1 MKSRHFIISL
11 VILLLAGW
19 AGIAFTDPPDIKE
32 FKKLYMLQGRWMM
45 KTKKGAVGEEWVRV
59 GKNYMQ
65 STGYIIKGTDTTV
78 TERVA
83 LRRTR
88 DGIFYISTVE
98 EQNQKQ
104 PVSFKLASVTDSLFV
119 FENLQHD
126 FPKRICYKLINKDS
140 VHAWID
146 DAVDNSK
153 KRSNFYYSRVP

>member
-1 MKSRHFIISL
+1 MKNLRLIL
-11 VILLLAGW
+11 VALFLLSAGW
-19 AGIAFTDPPDIKE
+19 TTVAFTDPPDLKD

-45 KTKKGAVGEEWVRV
+45 KTKKGAIGEEWVRV

-65 STGYIIKGTDTTV
+65 SRGYLIKGNDTTI

-88 DGIFYISTVE
+88 QGIFYTSTVE

-104 PVSFKLASVTDSLFV
+104 PIPFKLVSVTDSLFV

-126 FPKRICYKLINKDS
+126 FPKRICYKLISKDS

-146 DAVDNSK
+146 DAVENSK

>member
-1 MKSRHFIISL
+1 MKQHRTSVTVL
-11 VILLLAGW
+11 VLLLAGLILP
-19 AGIAFTDPPDIKE
+19 AYTDPPGLKD

-45 KTKKGAVGEEWVRV
+45 KTKKGAIGEEWVRV

-65 STGYIIKGTDTTV
+65 SRGYLIKGTDTTI

-88 DGIFYISTVE
+88 DGIFYTSTVE

-104 PVSFKLASVTDSLFV
+104 PVPFKLTSVTDSLFV
-119 FENLQHD
+119 FENPQHD
-126 FPKRICYKLINKDS
+126 FPKRICYKLVNKDS

-146 DAVDNSK
+146 DATQNSR
-153 KRSNFYYSRVP
+153 KRSDFYYSRVP